1 MGARRGWPPT
11 LERGSGQ
18 REAAVIHSQALLSQ
32 PASLPPVR
40 AATQQRGTDHR
51 SQPDVPTLPKPLPA
65 PLTDPRPEPD
75 QPLEPRNSL
84 RSLALAR
91 GAWSQQGRVHAPFQ
105 ASAAVEIWGL
115 LEWARTLEGLL
126 KKRGRCLLSCEGTRQ
141 GIRDLWS

>member
-32 PASLPPVR
+32 PASLPPAR

-84 RSLALAR
+84 RSRSLGSLVTT
-91 GAWSQQGRVHAPFQ
+91 GACPRS
-105 ASAAVEIWGL
+105 
-115 LEWARTLEGLL
+115 
-126 KKRGRCLLSCEGTRQ
+126 LSGKYSCRNLGIAGVGKDSGGTAEE
-141 GIRDLWS
+141 

>member
-84 RSLALAR
+84 RSPLVTTGACPRSLSGKCSCRNLGIAGVGKDSGGTAEEKGKMLIILR
-91 GAWSQQGRVHAPFQ
+91 GYQTRNQGSLVLRKQ
-105 ASAAVEIWGL
+105 
-115 LEWARTLEGLL
+115 
-126 KKRGRCLLSCEGTRQ
+126 K
-141 GIRDLWS
+141 